1 MIKHSLLALTLAA
14 LAGPAL
20 AQADDTNRWSGLYV
34 GASVGNTD
42 PRGGD
47 DGRILFDTNLDGAF
61 DDTVR
66 TTTAADAFSPGS
78 CGGGATGRTPAQ
90 GCFEDRGG
98 TQLGARIGY
107 DWQMGNWVFGALAE
121 YAKPDV
127 RDSVSS
133 FSTTPA
139 SYTFTRSVDSTI
151 ALRARAGM
159 VFGQD
164 SAWLAYVTGGAV
176 QAKIED
182 SFGSTNTANV
192 FTLSDGGNRRG
203 MQAGLGIERKIAGNA
218 SLGLEYLRTRIDDE
232 DTTVRAS
239 RGTAPAT
246 NPFILVNANGTD
258 FRRSD
263 DRLDL
268 DTLQLTLNF
277 RF

>member
-20 AQADDTNRWSGLYV
+20 AQSDDTNTWSGFYV

-61 DDTVR
+61 GDTVR
-66 TTTAADAFSPGS
+66 TGAGADAFSPGS
-78 CGGGATGRTPAQ
+78 CGGGAAGRIPSD
-90 GCFEDRGG
+90 GCFADKGG
-98 TQLGARIGY
+98 TQLGGRVGY

-139 SYTFTRSVDSTI
+139 SYTFTRSVDSTL

-159 VFGQD
+159 AFGRD

-182 SFGSTNTANV
+182 SFTSTNTANV
-192 FTLSDGGNRRG
+192 FTLSDGGNRSG
-203 MQAGLGIERKIAGNA
+203 VQAGLGIERKIAGNA

-268 DTLQLTLNF
+268 DTLQLTLNV